1 MKRLIGYSSCLGLAA
16 LLTGCVSPLGP
27 TGAVFGGIYTDVS
40 GPILATGN
48 SGSTKVGKAT
58 STGIICVATGDS
70 SLKAACDNGGITKI
84 HHADFHTRNV
94 LGVFAETTVT
104 VYGE

>member
-1 MKRLIGYSSCLGLAA
+1 MA
-16 LLTGCVSPLGP
+16 P

-40 GPILATGN
+40 GPLTATGN
-48 SGSTKVGKAT
+48 SGSSKVGRAT
-58 STGIICVATGDS
+58 STGIICVATSDS
-70 SLKAACDNGGITKI
+70 SIKAACENGGITRI
-84 HHADFHTRNV
+84 HHVDYHTRSF